1 MFGPQNQNQPNGQS
15 DKVDVVGVLY
25 LVANVLATSV
35 AVFIRRGFG
44 REALGFNSLIAVIVL
59 YTLSASE
66 GRGFLIFTGAFIV
79 AQVWRRIETFRLI
92 RKGAI
97 IHSRYAG
104 YPYLA
109 MKVPFVKSEK
119 MAMELVEP
127 VMCFTVG
134 ILLCPLSVGLGG
146 YLVVC
151 GVGFIVRHCIND
163 ALDRKRIERMQDA
176 TIEHQWYSDQMRR

>member
-1 MFGPQNQNQPNGQS
+1 MSGFQNQNEANGQS
-15 DKVDVVGVLY
+15 GTPDFFAILY
-25 LVANVLATSV
+25 FVANVLATSV
-35 AVFIRRGFG
+35 AVFIRRNFG
-44 REALGFNSLIAVIVL
+44 REALGLNSLGAVLVL

-66 GRGFLIFTGAFIV
+66 GPGFLVFVAAFIV

-92 RKGAI
+92 RRGAV
-97 IHSRYAG
+97 IHSRYPG
-104 YPYLA
+104 YPYWA

-119 MAMELVEP
+119 VAMELVEP

-134 ILLCPLSVGLGG
+134 LLLCPISVGLGG

-151 GVGFIVRHCIND
+151 GIGFIVRNCIDD

-176 TIEHQWYSDQMRR
+176 TIEHQWYSNQMRR

>member
-1 MFGPQNQNQPNGQS
+1 MSGFQNQNEASGQS
-15 DKVDVVGVLY
+15 QSVDVFGILY
-25 LVANVLATSV
+25 FAANVLATSV
-35 AVFIRRGFG
+35 AVFIRRNFG
-44 REALGFNSLIAVIVL
+44 REALGFNSLGALVVL

-66 GRGFLIFTGAFIV
+66 GRGFLVFAGAFIV

-92 RKGAI
+92 RSGAI
-97 IHSRYAG
+97 LHSCYPG
-104 YPYLA
+104 YPYWA

-119 MAMELVEP
+119 VAKELIEP
-127 VMCFTVG
+127 VMCFTAG
-134 ILLCPLSVGLGG
+134 LLLCPVSVGIGG

-151 GVGFIVRHCIND
+151 GIGFIVRHCIDD